1 MKKRVIEFILLTVLA
16 VIFLSGCKKNV
27 GTPEDNPVVEEDE
40 ESAEPETDY
49 LYGYCCADLTDP
61 FYTAL
66 KDAVGTQVEQN
77 KGRFI
82 VRDAGND
89 PVKQNEQLMEMID
102 EGADVVFLTASDP
115 DAVTPALEA
124 LDKADI
130 PVILLETQVKE
141 RDLAKAFISSD
152 NHNAGKVCGENLKER
167 RPDGGKLVIVEDKT
181 DRNLS
186 EGISGFEEKIKNS
199 GFEVVKRVDGTQTD
213 EMTKELKGMLS
224 VGTKIEVIMC
234 ADDQM
239 AEAVRAI
246 VKESGKNDILIYS
259 IGGSPAVKAA
269 LLDQTAAMTGIGA
282 RSPII
287 EGKIAVKTAD
297 VILDDGSYEKEVSIE
312 TFFINR
318 ENVEIYGTDS
328 WQ

>member
-1 MKKRVIEFILLTVLA
+1 MKKRVIEFILLTVFA
-16 VIFLSGCKKNV
+16 VLFLSGCKKNV

-40 ESAEPETDY
+40 ESVEPAKDY
-49 LYGYCCADLTDP
+49 LYGYSCADLEDP
-61 FYTAL
+61 FYMAL
-66 KDAVGTQVEQN
+66 KDAIGVQAEQN
-77 KGRFI
+77 KGQFI

-102 EGADVVFLTASDP
+102 KGADVVFLTASDP

-152 NHNAGKVCGENLKER
+152 NYNAGKVCGEDLKEKM
-167 RPDGGKLVIVEDKT
+167 PDGGKLVIVEDKA
-181 DRNLS
+181 DQNLS
-186 EGISGFEEKIKNS
+186 EGISGFEEKIKNG
-199 GFEVVKRVDGTQTD
+199 GFEVVKRVDGAQTD
-213 EMTKELKGMLS
+213 GMTKELNEILS
-224 VGTKIEVIMC
+224 SGTKVEVIMC

-239 AEAVRAI
+239 AEAVRAT

-259 IGGSPAVKAA
+259 IGGSPAAKAA
-269 LLDQTAAMTGIGA
+269 LLAQEGAMAGIGA

-287 EGKIAVKTAD
+287 EGIIAVKTAD
-297 VILDDGSYEKEVSIE
+297 AILDDGSYEEEVLIE
-312 TFFINR
+312 TFFINK
-318 ENVEIYGTDS
+318 ENVEIYGTDG

>member
-1 MKKRVIEFILLTVLA
+1 M
-16 VIFLSGCKKNV
+16 
-27 GTPEDNPVVEEDE
+27 
-40 ESAEPETDY
+40 
-49 LYGYCCADLTDP
+49 
-61 FYTAL
+61 
-66 KDAVGTQVEQN
+66 KDAIGVQAEQN
-77 KGRFI
+77 KGQFI

-102 EGADVVFLTASDP
+102 KGADVVFLTASDP

-152 NHNAGKVCGENLKER
+152 NYNAGKVCGEDLKEKM
-167 RPDGGKLVIVEDKT
+167 PDGGKLVIVEDKA
-181 DRNLS
+181 DQNLS
-186 EGISGFEEKIKNS
+186 EGISGFEEKIKNG
-199 GFEVVKRVDGTQTD
+199 GFEVVKRVDGAQTD
-213 EMTKELKGMLS
+213 GMTKELNEILS
-224 VGTKIEVIMC
+224 SGTKVEVIMC

-239 AEAVRAI
+239 AEAVRAT

-259 IGGSPAVKAA
+259 IGGSPAAKAA
-269 LLDQTAAMTGIGA
+269 LLAQEGAMAGIGA

-297 VILDDGSYEKEVSIE
+297 AILDDGSYEEEVLIE
-312 TFFINR
+312 TFFINK
-318 ENVEIYGTDS
+318 ENVEIYGTDG